1 MPLMLAS
8 CLSHEAHH
16 RMYLRDAAGGF
27 GLAAATQR
35 MISEGKEEYINI
47 YIYDNLCCFNTAM
60 DADSSV

>member
-1 MPLMLAS
+1 
-8 CLSHEAHH
+8 
-16 RMYLRDAAGGF
+16 MYLRDAAGGF

-47 YIYDNLCCFNTAM
+47 YIYIYDNLCCFNTAM